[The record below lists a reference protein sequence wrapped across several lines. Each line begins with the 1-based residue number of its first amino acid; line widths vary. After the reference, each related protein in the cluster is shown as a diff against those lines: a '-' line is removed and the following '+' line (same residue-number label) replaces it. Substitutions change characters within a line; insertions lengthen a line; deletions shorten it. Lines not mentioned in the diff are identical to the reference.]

1 MKNNSLY
8 IYLLGIFMLGACS
21 QSKNDANSSA
31 SKENTIEGAGAYAD
45 SATVSGPKL
54 VKTADMTF
62 KVKNVQK
69 SSTDISSLAAS
80 MQGMVM
86 DHTSESYVEKSKT
99 NPISADSSLL
109 LSSYVTRANM
119 VIRVPSEKI
128 EEFLNSAGKL
138 AVFIDKRNMHIDDKS
153 FDYLEAKMKNENR
166 KTFLKRN
173 KQKNATDDIDDE
185 TGILDVQDE
194 LSESKV
200 STMRINDAV
209 KFSTIGLSIYQN
221 NVINREIIANTDLS
235 ANQSPFFNRLKN
247 ALSYGWFIFID
258 LVIGLA
264 NLWIFI
270 VLGIS
275 IWLIIRYFSK
285 KRGKILPVAT
295 GA

>member
-21 QSKNDANSSA
+21 QPKNHANSSGSGESA
-31 SKENTIEGAGAYAD
+31 MKEAD
-45 SATVSGPKL
+45 VAADATSMPEPKL

-86 DHTSESYVEKSKT
+86 DHTLESFVENSRT

-109 LSSYVTRANM
+109 LSSYLTRANM
-119 VIRVPSEKI
+119 VIRIPSEKT
-128 EEFLNSAGKL
+128 EEFLNAAGKL
-138 AVFIDKRNMHIDDKS
+138 AVFIDTRSMHIDDKS
-153 FDYLEAKMKNENR
+153 FDYLEAKMRNENR
-166 KTFLKRN
+166 NTFLKRN
-173 KQKNATDDIDDE
+173 NRKNATDDIDDE

-209 KFSTIGLSIYQN
+209 KFSTIGLSMYQN
-221 NVINREIIANTDLS
+221 NIVNREVIANTDLS

-247 ALSYGWFIFID
+247 ALSYGWSIFID
-258 LVIGLA
+258 LIIGMA

-275 IWLIIRYFSK
+275 IWLIIRYFNK
-285 KRGKILPVAT
+285 KRPKILPAA